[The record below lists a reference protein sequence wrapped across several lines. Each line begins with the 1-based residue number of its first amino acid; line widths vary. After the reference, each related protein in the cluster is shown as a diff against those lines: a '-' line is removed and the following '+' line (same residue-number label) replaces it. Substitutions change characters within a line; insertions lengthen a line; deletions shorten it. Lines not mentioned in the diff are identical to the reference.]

1 MIIPKLVY
9 IYGKNQ
15 IMSDNLPE
23 KNKEDEELM
32 DNQPL
37 VFDNDS
43 DEFNPKNE
51 VPSFLKVLCVL
62 SLINIVFGFFPAI
75 ISVFSDQA
83 NAQVEFEQQISQMN
97 EMFSSFEEM
106 PQNFAGEMT
115 EFLNAKKMNL
125 LLENSFLVM
134 IFLLEAY
141 GVWLMFKLKRKGF
154 ALYVISQVV
163 LVILNFAIYPSS
175 NIFTT
180 ATLASLIITS
190 ILFVVLYWLN
200 LKHMKD

>member
-1 MIIPKLVY
+1 
-9 IYGKNQ
+9 
-15 IMSDNLPE
+15 MSDNLPE

-32 DNQPL
+32 ENQPL

-43 DEFNPKNE
+43 EEFNPKNE
-51 VPSFLKVLCVL
+51 VPSFLKVLCIL

-115 EFLNAKKMNL
+115 EFLNAKKLNL
-125 LLENSFLVM
+125 LLENSFLIM

>member
-1 MIIPKLVY
+1 MVIFIQNLL
-9 IYGKNQ
+9 
-15 IMSDNLPE
+15 MTDNLPE

-51 VPSFLKVLCVL
+51 VPSFLKVLCIL
-62 SLINIVFGFFPAI
+62 SLVNIVFGFFPAV

-154 ALYVISQVV
+154 ALYVISQMV
-163 LVILNFAIYPSS
+163 LVILNFAIYPTS

-190 ILFVVLYWLN
+190 ILFIVLYWLN